1 MWQQQCTVALLLYGG
16 LWPCMSGH
24 IFSSTRAHDQDHRD
38 DDENVGQAM
47 QWGCRWYKI
56 WGCNA
61 MKWTDTYSQLTQILM
76 SKFSQ
81 VGCWVALVCEEAYS
95 QSSPTLRSASL
106 LSLASQEIYHKIH
119 CSALRWSTLHQNVL
133 KELNLACWTALQC
146 NWIQFNLARW
156 TAFNS
161 AIYHPAPLLLR
172 TQVSAWELC

>member
-1 MWQQQCTVALLLYGG
+1 MWQQCCTVALLLYGG

-106 LSLASQEIYHKIH
+106 LSLVSQDIYHKIH
-119 CSALRWSTLHQNVL
+119 CSALRWSRVHIKMYWRNVIQH
-133 KELNLACWTALQC
+133 ARHHYSA
-146 NWIQFNLARW
+146 IQFDLIQHAGQHH
-156 TAFNS
+156 S
-161 AIYHPAPLLLR
+161 AIYYLI
-172 TQVSAWELC
+172 